1 MKPVFVKKYS
11 WYNLVYWIK
20 HKLNKQID
28 IKEIAKIYSREGFLK
43 ITMKEKAYM
52 FYGRNCPSCHGL
64 KPLKCTDKRI
74 GSDVCEK
81 CWREAVKD
89 IKFKGDDKEGN

>member
-1 MKPVFVKKYS
+1 
-11 WYNLVYWIK
+11 
-20 HKLNKQID
+20 
-28 IKEIAKIYSREGFLK
+28 
-43 ITMKEKAYM
+43 MKEKAYM